1 MKALKFKFDLDCKYA
16 IYVPSTNNVDNAC
29 DNSEMVKYVL
39 AELSKLFGGAT
50 SSESVGAWMSE
61 TRGLILEKVTIVYA
75 FCTSDQAADNFEKVY
90 AICERIKSE
99 MNQEAVTLEYNG
111 QIKFV

>member
-1 MKALKFKFDLDCKYA
+1 MKTLKFKYDLDCKFSV
-16 IYVPSTNNVDNAC
+16 YVPSTNNVNESC

-39 AELSKLFGGAT
+39 SELSKMFGGAT
-50 SSESVGAWMSE
+50 ASRSVDAWMSE
-61 TRGLILEKVTIVYA
+61 SEGLVLEDVTIVYA
-75 FCTSDQAADNFEKVY
+75 FCTSEQAADHFSDVY

-111 QIKFV
+111 QVKFI